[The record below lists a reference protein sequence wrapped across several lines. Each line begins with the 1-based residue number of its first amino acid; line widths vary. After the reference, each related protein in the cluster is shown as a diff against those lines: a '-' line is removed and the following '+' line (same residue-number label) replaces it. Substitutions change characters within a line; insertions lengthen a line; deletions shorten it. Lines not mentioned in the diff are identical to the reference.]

1 MIDYK
6 KIRSI
11 LIIMVSKRS
20 LIKLNLVIL
29 KLIGLSKILRYLM
42 IYLQFY
48 IEVIMYWYIKYYIQG
63 EIGQIFDKLKNMFLV
78 NEFFKIIN

>member
-1 MIDYK
+1 MIDYE

-29 KLIGLSKILRYLM
+29 K
-42 IYLQFY
+42 
-48 IEVIMYWYIKYYIQG
+48 
-63 EIGQIFDKLKNMFLV
+63 
-78 NEFFKIIN
+78 

>member
-1 MIDYK
+1 MIDYE

-20 LIKLNLVIL
+20 LIKLNLVFL

-42 IYLQFY
+42 IYDIVLY
-48 IEVIMYWYIKYYIQG
+48 RSYNVLVYYI
-63 EIGQIFDKLKNMFLV
+63 
-78 NEFFKIIN
+78 

>member
-1 MIDYK
+1 MIDYE

-29 KLIGLSKILRYLM
+29 KLIGLSKILRYL
-42 IYLQFY
+42 IYDL
-48 IEVIMYWYIKYYIQG
+48 
-63 EIGQIFDKLKNMFLV
+63 
-78 NEFFKIIN
+78 